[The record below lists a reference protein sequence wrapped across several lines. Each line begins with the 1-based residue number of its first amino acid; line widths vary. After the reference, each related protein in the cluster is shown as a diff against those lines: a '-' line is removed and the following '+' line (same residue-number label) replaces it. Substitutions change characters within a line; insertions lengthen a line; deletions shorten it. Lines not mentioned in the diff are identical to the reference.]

1 MSDSQI
7 DPDQFT
13 RAGSITKDYYRDVY
27 PTIDPTRSD
36 LSQAGKVTI
45 VTGAGKGIGRAIAR
59 AHAQAGVK
67 GLVLITQ
74 SAQSAEETKAI
85 VEAEFPAVEVLAL
98 PTDITDEK
106 ALEQT
111 FVTIKEK
118 FGTAVHTLVN
128 NAGVFASVAPVAES
142 DSTTWWKDFEVNV
155 RGTYLMTAAYLRLIA
170 DEAAD
175 FQPTVV
181 NLISTI
187 ALTPPGL
194 SSYFISKLGVAKFT
208 EFIAAENPRVAAYSL
223 SPGIVLTSMTLDG
236 FKPFAKDT
244 PELPSAVTVYLAAK
258 RPQYLNGRHLSCNW
272 DLAELEARQSEF
284 FSSDK
289 LTVGQFI

>member
-27 PTIDPTRSD
+27 PTIDPTQSE
-36 LSQAGKVTI
+36 LSQTDKVTI
-45 VTGAGKGIGRAIAR
+45 VTGAGKGIGRS
-59 AHAQAGVK
+59 GVK

-85 VEAEFPAVEVLAL
+85 VQAEFPSVEVLAL
-98 PTDITDEK
+98 PTDITDEQ
-106 ALEQT
+106 AVAQT
-111 FVTIKEK
+111 FATIKEK
-118 FGTAVHTLVN
+118 FGTTVHTLIN
-128 NAGVFASVAPVAES
+128 NAGVFTSVAPVAES
-142 DSTTWWKDFEVNV
+142 DSTKWWKDFEVNV

-181 NLISTI
+181 NFMSTI
-187 ALTPPGL
+187 SLTPPGL

-208 EFIAAENPRVAAYSL
+208 EFITAENPRVAAYTL

-244 PELPSAVTVYLAAK
+244 RKFKDHFSAS
-258 RPQYLNGRHLSCNW
+258 LS
-272 DLAELEARQSEF
+272 DL
-284 FSSDK
+284 
-289 LTVGQFI
+289 